1 MATTIKLY
9 HANEMIFRDSLFYR
23 GEGKIFD
30 KTRALKEF
38 PENYVIVGEFRV
50 NDGGDFI
57 GPAAERGVDLMGS
70 GRQFVAERGRA
81 GEDDGVEL
89 ARLGVERVA
98 DHAKAADHL
107 LLEHV
112 EYGASLGG
120 HTRHA
125 RGRLRTNSEH

>member
-50 NDGGDFI
+50 NDGAILDMLEVVYEQTQNIDKPWNCKNPCRSTSVGDIAVIEDCLYIVASF
-57 GPAAERGVDLMGS
+57 GFERL
-70 GRQFVAERGRA
+70 
-81 GEDDGVEL
+81 
-89 ARLGVERVA
+89 
-98 DHAKAADHL
+98 
-107 LLEHV
+107 
-112 EYGASLGG
+112 
-120 HTRHA
+120 
-125 RGRLRTNSEH
+125 